1 MEALTLF
8 LWDENVEHVRVF
20 GWWVAILKKAVLPLL
35 SYRVKILFK
44 LALKMSD

>member
-8 LWDENVEHVRVF
+8 LWGRNWSMLGFLVVV
-20 GWWVAILKKAVLPLL
+20 GGYLKKAVLSLL